1 MENNWDLPEEQKAK
15 TLEVLRAHGAK
26 LHSVYT
32 AAKDGLADEVAAL
45 IAGGADFNGL
55 FEVRCA

>member
-1 MENNWDLPEEQKAK
+1 MPEEQKAK

-45 IAGGADFNGL
+45 IAGGADFNGP